1 MTQPGKSDT
10 VARIENDYVD
20 ELISQWGIEKP
31 DLDASALHIFGRLH
45 RLYLMYHNAISE
57 TFGEYGIN
65 PAGFDVLST
74 LKRSG
79 GDHTLTPSQLAEFSL
94 VTSGGISLRLNRL
107 EDAGLVERIREK
119 SDRRSVHVRLT
130 PAGHDLISRVA
141 EIHFAREKE
150 MLAGLSP
157 TEVEMLSELLRKL
170 GTSVKTYLWSQD
182 PEN

>member
-1 MTQPGKSDT
+1 MAQPGRTDT
-10 VARIENDYVD
+10 AARIENDYVD
-20 ELISQWGIEKP
+20 ELIRQWGAEKP
-31 DLDASALHIFGRLH
+31 ELDTSALHIFGRLH
-45 RLYLMYHNAISE
+45 RLYLLYHSAISE
-57 TFGEYGIN
+57 TFEEYGIN

-79 GDHTLTPSQLAEFSL
+79 GDYTLTPSQLAEFSL

-130 PAGHDLISRVA
+130 PTGHDLISRVA
-141 EIHFAREKE
+141 EIHFTREKE

-157 TEVEMLSELLRKL
+157 SEIELLTELLRKL
-170 GTSVKTYLWSQD
+170 GTSVKTHLWGRD
-182 PEN
+182 PED